1 MEQQLKDILEQ
12 QLRAPQ
18 TPEAISWWPLAPGW
32 WIAAALLLA
41 LVSYAVIKWH
51 RHQQKNS
58 YRRTAATMLDA
69 YYSDWQQDSNDGR
82 YLRAANSV
90 LKRACSHFDAR
101 SRKLSG
107 DNWIN
112 YLNGLSNNDLE
123 ITAQVALSK
132 ELYQRQPKA
141 DVTLIHENLKSW
153 LITHDSLRVE
163 YSNQIA
169 HMESSNA

>member
-41 LVSYAVIKWH
+41 LVSYAVIKWR
-51 RHQQKNS
+51 RHQQKNN

-69 YYSDWQQDSNDGR
+69 YYSDWQHESNDGN

-90 LKRACSHFDAR
+90 LKRACSHFDTH

-112 YLNGLSNNDLE
+112 YLNDLTNNDLA
-123 ITAQVALSK
+123 ITTQVALSK

-141 DVTLIHENLKSW
+141 EVSLIHEDLKSW
-153 LITHDSLRVE
+153 LITHDSQRTEHSKQIVQVE
-163 YSNQIA
+163 GL
-169 HMESSNA
+169 NA